1 MPFQD
6 AVGYAVH
13 LIRTTI
19 DELRF
24 EPRPPSVGG
33 PIDVPG
39 ITPSEARS
47 GPRKE
52 LRGLSA

>member
-6 AVGYAVH
+6 AVGYAIH
-13 LIRTTI
+13 LSRSSI

-24 EPRPPSVGG
+24 GQRSPSAGG

-39 ITPSEARS
+39 ITPAEPRF
-47 GPRKE
+47 GQRKE
-52 LRGLSA
+52 LHGLSA